1 VGPRLRGDDGEAEQL
16 YAPEYGRTRREG
28 SVYTGKITIK
38 ETDQSDLLNVM
49 KLWND
54 GEVMFYVGFP
64 AGLGVT
70 IERLQKWLSGV
81 NQDIFRRHYSIY
93 AEDIGYCGETFYE
106 IDREHDLAILDIKLL
121 PEAQGKRIAAYAFSY
136 AIDQVFCNNLATK
149 ACVDPHPDNKK
160 AWKLYAKLGFIS
172 KPGPEFLEKGPTY
185 LEVTRDTFKCAYPVE
200 SA

>member
-1 VGPRLRGDDGEAEQL
+1 
-16 YAPEYGRTRREG
+16 
-28 SVYTGKITIK
+28 VYTGKIRIK

-64 AGLGVT
+64 NGLSVT
-70 IERLQKWLSGV
+70 LERLQKWLNGV

-121 PEAQGKRIAAYAFSY
+121 PEAQGKGIAAYAFSHV
-136 AIDQVFCNNLATK
+136 IDQVFSNNLATRAK
-149 ACVDPHPDNKK
+149 VDPHPKNKK
-160 AWKLYAKLGFIS
+160 AWNLYAKLGFVS
-172 KPGPEFLEKGPTY
+172 KPRPAFLPKAPTY
-185 LEVTRDTFKCAYPVE
+185 LEVTRETFKSAYAA
-200 SA
+200 SSTDSTAS